1 MLPGL
6 FLCSKWGHGGNGVT
20 EGKARLTNRGLT
32 PAGAAPAE
40 PGISQPRAPWE
51 GQLVPEAGPGDAL
64 AGPSPPPSPPRPGL
78 QDSEA
83 QRSRLSQPGG
93 LTGSRLPRRSP
104 GGAGGGSVAGRARIF
119 TRADQ
124 GPVANC
130 SLTSD
135 LSFVFEKTF
144 SLLPSTREFRGD
156 TVRRPHLVSRLWL
169 PDAQAVS
176 LRVGARSQ
184 EGRQEVRAQLGP
196 GEREPARPPPSGT
209 TRECSSREALPGLA
223 DPGGGCRVP
232 WAGAADPLLRR
243 PGSASGKPA
252 DPSSLQCIQH
262 QAREWGAR
270 ILEGIVNIFIKNV

>member
-83 QRSRLSQPGG
+83 QRSRLSQPG
-93 LTGSRLPRRSP
+93 
-104 GGAGGGSVAGRARIF
+104 RAREGQEAGVWQGEPASSRGQ
-119 TRADQ
+119 TRTLC
-124 GPVANC
+124 ANW

-156 TVRRPHLVSRLWL
+156 TVRRPHVVSRLWL
-169 PDAQAVS
+169 PDTRAVS

-243 PGSASGKPA
+243 PGSASGEPA